1 VQLSDLSVRRP
12 VLAGVMAILISLI
25 GLIAFVSLPVR
36 EYPDV
41 DPPVVSVETDYTG
54 ASASVVE
61 NRITEVIE
69 ERLAGIEG
77 LKTITSRSRDGRAD
91 ISVEFYPGRDIDA
104 AANDVRDRV
113 GGIADDLPED
123 ALAPEIRKVDADE
136 QPTIIFPMTAP
147 PGWSGVQ
154 LSDWVDRNLVD
165 RFSAIDG
172 VARVQVF
179 GEARPAMRVWLQP
192 ERLAAFGLTP
202 ADVETAL
209 RRQNVELP
217 GGRIEAQSQNLTV
230 RIGRAFTTPEQF
242 RGLVIGRGGD
252 GYLVRLGDVAR
263 IEQSSENLYQRFR
276 FNGRTGV
283 GLAVIRQSGAN
294 TLAVAEAAKKVM
306 EQVRPTLPQGM
317 TIEVGLDSSLF
328 ISRAIDGVY
337 HTLAEAAVLVV
348 LVIFLFLGSW
358 RATLIPAVTVPICLL
373 ATFAVLWA
381 FGFSLNLLTLLALV
395 LAIGLVV
402 DDAIVVLENIHHRI
416 EEGEEPLVAAY
427 LGTRQVGFAVISTT
441 LVVCAVFVP
450 VMFIAGQTGQLFR
463 ELAAAMIG
471 ALAFSGFLALSL
483 APMLCS
489 KLLRREERGRLAGW
503 IEDRFRRLEARYR
516 AGLDRALGRP
526 LPVLAAIGVLM
537 LIAGGL
543 FTTLK
548 SELVPIE
555 DVGTVQVPLTTAEG
569 TGFAELDRQVGK
581 VESALL
587 PLRGH
592 GPVQLVVTR
601 LPQSF
606 GASEDFNAA
615 QINLRLNN
623 WEDRKEST
631 QDVVKLVN
639 AKLSE
644 IADIRG
650 NALAPSALGRGR
662 GQPINFVIAGAHY
675 PELARA
681 RDRILAA
688 AARNPGIVNL
698 DSDYK
703 ETKPQLIVNVDT
715 ARAGDLGVSVDAV
728 GQALQTLMGSRR
740 VSTYVDRGQEYR
752 VIVQA
757 EPEGRALERDLG
769 NVHVRAMSGQL
780 VPLSNLVTM
789 RQRADARELGRFNK
803 MRAITLT
810 GGLAPGYSLGQA
822 LAFLEAEAIAAPEVS
837 AVGYRGESQAFK
849 ESGGSIL
856 IVFGLTIL
864 VVYLLLAAQFE
875 SFVHPGVIIAT
886 VPLAVAGGVIGM
898 AIAGQTLNL
907 YSQVGMVMLVGLAAK
922 NGILIVEFAN
932 QLRDQ
937 GVAFVD
943 AVRQAAARRLRPILM
958 TSIATVAGAVPLMIA
973 SGAGAGA
980 RRAIGV
986 VIVFGVSLATIITLF
1001 LIPILYVLLARRTS
1015 SPEAVSRELE
1025 VALGKAQP
1033 AE

>member
-1 VQLSDLSVRRP
+1 
-12 VLAGVMAILISLI
+12 
-25 GLIAFVSLPVR
+25 
-36 EYPDV
+36 
-41 DPPVVSVETDYTG
+41 
-54 ASASVVE
+54 
-61 NRITEVIE
+61 
-69 ERLAGIEG
+69 
-77 LKTITSRSRDGRAD
+77 
-91 ISVEFYPGRDIDA
+91 
-104 AANDVRDRV
+104 
-113 GGIADDLPED
+113 
-123 ALAPEIRKVDADE
+123 
-136 QPTIIFPMTAP
+136 
-147 PGWSGVQ
+147 
-154 LSDWVDRNLVD
+154 
-165 RFSAIDG
+165 
-172 VARVQVF
+172 
-179 GEARPAMRVWLQP
+179 
-192 ERLAAFGLTP
+192 
-202 ADVETAL
+202 
-209 RRQNVELP
+209 
-217 GGRIEAQSQNLTV
+217 
-230 RIGRAFTTPEQF
+230 
-242 RGLVIGRGGD
+242 
-252 GYLVRLGDVAR
+252 
-263 IEQSSENLYQRFR
+263 
-276 FNGRTGV
+276 
-283 GLAVIRQSGAN
+283 
-294 TLAVAEAAKKVM
+294 
-306 EQVRPTLPQGM
+306 
-317 TIEVGLDSSLF
+317 
-328 ISRAIDGVY
+328 
-337 HTLAEAAVLVV
+337 
-348 LVIFLFLGSW
+348 
-358 RATLIPAVTVPICLL
+358 
-373 ATFAVLWA
+373 
-381 FGFSLNLLTLLALV
+381 
-395 LAIGLVV
+395 
-402 DDAIVVLENIHHRI
+402 
-416 EEGEEPLVAAY
+416 
-427 LGTRQVGFAVISTT
+427 
-441 LVVCAVFVP
+441 
-450 VMFIAGQTGQLFR
+450 
-463 ELAAAMIG
+463 
-471 ALAFSGFLALSL
+471 
-483 APMLCS
+483 
-489 KLLRREERGRLAGW
+489 
-503 IEDRFRRLEARYR
+503 
-516 AGLDRALGRP
+516 
-526 LPVLAAIGVLM
+526 M

-703 ETKPQLIVNVDT
+703 ETKPQLIVDVDT

>member
-1 VQLSDLSVRRP
+1 
-12 VLAGVMAILISLI
+12 
-25 GLIAFVSLPVR
+25 
-36 EYPDV
+36 
-41 DPPVVSVETDYTG
+41 
-54 ASASVVE
+54 
-61 NRITEVIE
+61 
-69 ERLAGIEG
+69 
-77 LKTITSRSRDGRAD
+77 
-91 ISVEFYPGRDIDA
+91 
-104 AANDVRDRV
+104 
-113 GGIADDLPED
+113 
-123 ALAPEIRKVDADE
+123 
-136 QPTIIFPMTAP
+136 
-147 PGWSGVQ
+147 
-154 LSDWVDRNLVD
+154 
-165 RFSAIDG
+165 
-172 VARVQVF
+172 
-179 GEARPAMRVWLQP
+179 
-192 ERLAAFGLTP
+192 
-202 ADVETAL
+202 
-209 RRQNVELP
+209 
-217 GGRIEAQSQNLTV
+217 
-230 RIGRAFTTPEQF
+230 
-242 RGLVIGRGGD
+242 
-252 GYLVRLGDVAR
+252 
-263 IEQSSENLYQRFR
+263 
-276 FNGRTGV
+276 
-283 GLAVIRQSGAN
+283 
-294 TLAVAEAAKKVM
+294 
-306 EQVRPTLPQGM
+306 
-317 TIEVGLDSSLF
+317 
-328 ISRAIDGVY
+328 
-337 HTLAEAAVLVV
+337 VLVV

>member
-1 VQLSDLSVRRP
+1 
-12 VLAGVMAILISLI
+12 
-25 GLIAFVSLPVR
+25 
-36 EYPDV
+36 
-41 DPPVVSVETDYTG
+41 
-54 ASASVVE
+54 
-61 NRITEVIE
+61 
-69 ERLAGIEG
+69 
-77 LKTITSRSRDGRAD
+77 
-91 ISVEFYPGRDIDA
+91 
-104 AANDVRDRV
+104 
-113 GGIADDLPED
+113 
-123 ALAPEIRKVDADE
+123 
-136 QPTIIFPMTAP
+136 
-147 PGWSGVQ
+147 
-154 LSDWVDRNLVD
+154 
-165 RFSAIDG
+165 
-172 VARVQVF
+172 
-179 GEARPAMRVWLQP
+179 
-192 ERLAAFGLTP
+192 
-202 ADVETAL
+202 
-209 RRQNVELP
+209 
-217 GGRIEAQSQNLTV
+217 
-230 RIGRAFTTPEQF
+230 
-242 RGLVIGRGGD
+242 
-252 GYLVRLGDVAR
+252 
-263 IEQSSENLYQRFR
+263 
-276 FNGRTGV
+276 
-283 GLAVIRQSGAN
+283 
-294 TLAVAEAAKKVM
+294 
-306 EQVRPTLPQGM
+306 
-317 TIEVGLDSSLF
+317 
-328 ISRAIDGVY
+328 
-337 HTLAEAAVLVV
+337 
-348 LVIFLFLGSW
+348 
-358 RATLIPAVTVPICLL
+358 
-373 ATFAVLWA
+373 
-381 FGFSLNLLTLLALV
+381 
-395 LAIGLVV
+395 
-402 DDAIVVLENIHHRI
+402 
-416 EEGEEPLVAAY
+416 
-427 LGTRQVGFAVISTT
+427 
-441 LVVCAVFVP
+441 
-450 VMFIAGQTGQLFR
+450 
-463 ELAAAMIG
+463 
-471 ALAFSGFLALSL
+471 
-483 APMLCS
+483 MLCS

-703 ETKPQLIVNVDT
+703 ETKPQLIVDVDT

>member
-147 PGWSGVQ
+147 SGWSGVQ

-263 IEQSSENLYQRFR
+263 IEQASENLYQRFR

-416 EEGEEPLVAAY
+416 EEREEPLVAAY

-526 LPVLAAIGVLM
+526 LPVLAAIGMLM

-703 ETKPQLIVNVDT
+703 ETKPQLIVDVDT